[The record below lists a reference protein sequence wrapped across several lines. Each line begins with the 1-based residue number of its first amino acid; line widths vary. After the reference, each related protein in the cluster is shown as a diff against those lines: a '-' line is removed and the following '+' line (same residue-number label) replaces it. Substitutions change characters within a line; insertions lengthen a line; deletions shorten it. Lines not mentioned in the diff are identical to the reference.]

1 MGRGIEM
8 IRDVEAYKEKLMTKK
23 DKWGE
28 SALKPEEVKQALLEP
43 DLAKVEG
50 GEQAATTTETTCSGK
65 DDGKAPV
72 TKQQTN
78 LINLVK

>member
-1 MGRGIEM
+1 M

-28 SALKPEEVKQALLEP
+28 SALKPEEVKQALSEP
-43 DLAKVEG
+43 SLANVEG
-50 GEQAATTTETTCSGK
+50 GEQAATTKSDVKE
-65 DDGKAPV
+65 DAKAPV